1 MWNILKY
8 LETDWHTSINHRSK
22 RHFKKLEN
30 VFTEWKYKQQNLWDA
45 AEAMLKNLQTQM
57 PVLEKTSQV
66 NDRNFYLNT
75 LEKKW

>member
-45 AEAMLKNLQTQM
+45 AEAMLKNLQTRGGAKM
-57 PVLEKTSQV
+57 AEEYSKIL
-66 NDRNFYLNT
+66 
-75 LEKKW
+75 

>member
-1 MWNILKY
+1 MNDNKDFVY
-8 LETDWHTSINHRSK
+8 
-22 RHFKKLEN
+22 
-30 VFTEWKYKQQNLWDA
+30 QNLWDA